1 MTTELSMEGLTS
13 ANPVRNVLL
22 WGYGVMGRGIAE
34 TFVAAGFPT
43 AVLSSRA
50 KALAGSGSGIEFTQ
64 RLPATPPDLILE
76 LVPENVEAKRK
87 VFREI
92 EAAYGD
98 ADFLLATG
106 TSGLDLNVLAEG
118 LRRPERLIA
127 IHYYMPAESIAIV
140 EVAAGPATPRSAVER
155 AAAAL
160 ERTGKLPL
168 RIYRPV
174 AGFIVNRLQHALL
187 HEAYWMIT
195 SGIATAQD
203 IDFAVA
209 RMLGPRMCVNGLIRQ
224 KDIAGLVVNRDAQR
238 AVVPH
243 LFHNNVPNP
252 LSAAL
257 VERGETGIDAGKGF
271 YDWTGLDAAEVR
283 EVAVRELA
291 RLLRFLDE
299 QTFKNTNHVR
309 PKPRALKGEGQAG
322 A

>member
-1 MTTELSMEGLTS
+1 
-13 ANPVRNVLL
+13 
-22 WGYGVMGRGIAE
+22 MGRGIAE
-34 TFVAAGFPT
+34 TFVAAGIRT
-43 AVLSSRA
+43 SVLSSRA
-50 KALAGSGSGIEFTQ
+50 AKLAASRPGIEFVE
-64 RLPATPPDLILE
+64 RLPANPPDLILE
-76 LVPENVEAKRK
+76 LVPEDVDAKRA

-127 IHYYMPAESIAIV
+127 IHYYMPAESIPIV
-140 EVAAGPATPRSAVER
+140 EVAAGPAAPRSAVDR
-155 AAAAL
+155 AAEAL
-160 ERTGKLPL
+160 RRTGKLPL
-168 RIYRPV
+168 KIYRPV

-187 HEAYWMIT
+187 HEAYWMI
-195 SGIATAQD
+195 SNGIATAQD

-238 AVVPH
+238 AIVPH
-243 LFHNNVPNP
+243 LFHNNTPNP

-271 YDWTGLDAAEVR
+271 YDWTGLEADEVR
-283 EVAVRELA
+283 TVAVRELA
-291 RLLRFLDE
+291 RLLEFLHAE
-299 QTFKNTNHVR
+299 TFKSTSHVQ
-309 PKPRALKGEGQAG
+309 PKPRALKGEVL
-322 A
+322 